1 MTEINIDGLITWIK
15 DWFYDKA
22 EVDTLLQ
29 NASGGVS
36 SYRHYEI
43 IPSTYNPTID
53 SNISITVNVTDMTG
67 NGVANE
73 SVSLVVKFDGLPNI
87 TISDTTDA
95 NGSVTLNN
103 VQMVKFGLV
112 DLRVGATHCQL
123 NVDGWKQYSGSN
135 WGTGYYYVMYNKTMV
150 RFTFTE
156 SKSFNSTTSW
166 ADFPAEAFTD
176 SWIRPYLPVICID
189 NTGNRQVRVR
199 DSSTKIAHRSN
210 TGATISGT
218 LYIQMMWTHRGL
230 P

>member
-1 MTEINIDGLITWIK
+1 MTQIVKDVITWLK
-15 DWFYDKA
+15 QWFYDKD
-22 EVDTLLQ
+22 EVDDLLD
-29 NASGGVS
+29 NASGGIS
-36 SYRHYEI
+36 SYRNYEI
-43 IPSTYNPTID
+43 IPSTYTPNID
-53 SNISITVNVTDMTG
+53 ANISITINVTNMSG
-67 NGVANE
+67 NPVANE
-73 SVSLVVKFDGLPNI
+73 SVSLIVKFDGLPNI

-123 NVDGWKQYSGSN
+123 EVGGWKQYSGGN
-135 WGTGYYYVMYNKTMV
+135 WGNGYYYVMYNKTMV
-150 RFTFTE
+150 RFTFAETN
-156 SKSFNSTTSW
+156 SFNSTTSW
-166 ADFPAEAFTD
+166 ADFSAEAFTD

-218 LYIQMMWTHRGL
+218 LYIQMTWQHRGI